1 MVMLLVSIIGAAAG
15 VFYTSQL
22 NPLNNYYIF
31 MVLFAMIGVAIANVL
46 LIALY
51 EAYKTLEKRY
61 ASLEEAQNEQ
71 TV

>member
-1 MVMLLVSIIGAAAG
+1 MMLLVSIIGAAAG
-15 VFYTSQL
+15 VFYTAQL

-31 MVLFAMIGVAIANVL
+31 MALFAMIGVAIANVL

-51 EAYKTLEKRY
+51 EAYKSLEKRY

>member
-31 MVLFAMIGVAIANVL
+31 MALFAMIGVAIANAL

-51 EAYKTLEKRY
+51 EAYKSLEKRY
-61 ASLEEAQNEQ
+61 TSLEEAQNEQ
-71 TV
+71 VV